1 MNIMLVYLLDV
12 PHNMSPSINAV
23 TAKAALILWA
33 DDTDKS
39 CTHYFLRHLCIV
51 PARSSTS
58 GEQNCSVTGH
68 QLVLTERIRESYFS
82 HDDSRQEVLR

>member
-1 MNIMLVYLLDV
+1 MLVYLDV

-39 CTHYFLRHLCIV
+39 CTHYFLRHPCIV
-51 PARSSTS
+51 HA
-58 GEQNCSVTGH
+58 
-68 QLVLTERIRESYFS
+68 
-82 HDDSRQEVLR
+82 